1 MSKIGGCSLDMRVV
15 IYNHNMHMKY
25 FFSFLFSLMLA
36 SVILAMAKVP
46 LSADLSTGRPPNL
59 IWVMADD
66 LGWAELGSYGQKV
79 IMTPHLDRMAEE
91 GLRFTQYYAG
101 ATVCAPSRSVL
112 MTGQHH
118 GRTRVR
124 GNAGRGHSL
133 AIQALQPGD
142 PSVASVLKGAG
153 YRTAL
158 IGKWGLGDVGEA
170 KMGLPHKHGFDEFFG
185 YLNQRHAHNHFTDFL
200 WRNQEKIKLPNTV
213 VPVGDSG
220 AGYST
225 DQVIFTD
232 DLFADEALKFVS
244 KNQDRPFFLYWSMI
258 IPHAN
263 NERNTKLGD
272 GANVPDYGPYETR
285 DWPDQDKGQAAMI
298 TRMDSYLGRLMDHL
312 ELLGLAENTL
322 VIFTSDN
329 GPHDESSHN
338 LDRFDPNGPYSGIKR
353 SLKDGGIRVPFIAWW
368 PGTVKPGVTEHAGYF
383 ADWMPTAAELAGTT
397 IDSITDGISI
407 APLLKGQERKQNQ
420 HEFIYWEFP
429 RGGGFQQAA
438 LYDGRWKGHRAGGPD
453 APVKLYDVDK
463 DPAELEDLASQ
474 YPEIA
479 EKIGAYLKT
488 ARTPAEHWPA
498 KW

>member
-1 MSKIGGCSLDMRVV
+1 
-15 IYNHNMHMKY
+15 
-25 FFSFLFSLMLA
+25 
-36 SVILAMAKVP
+36 MAKAP
-46 LSADLSTGRPPNL
+46 TQAEMSADRPPNL

-66 LGWAELGSYGQKV
+66 LGWGDLGCYGQKV
-79 IMTPHLDRMAEE
+79 ITTPQIDKMAEE

-112 MTGQHH
+112 ITGQHH

-124 GNAGRGHSL
+124 GNAGRNNPE
-133 AIQALQPGD
+133 IQALMPGD
-142 PSVASVLKGAG
+142 PSVASVLKQAG

-158 IGKWGLGDVGEA
+158 IGKWGLGNIGKAE
-170 KMGLPHKHGFDEFFG
+170 MGLPHKHGFDEFFG
-185 YLNQRHAHNHFTDFL
+185 FLSQRHAHNHFTDFL
-200 WRNQEKIKLPNTV
+200 WRNQEKISLPNTV

-225 DQVIFTD
+225 DQVIFVD

-263 NERNTKLGD
+263 NERNSKLGD
-272 GANVPDYGPYETR
+272 GANVPDYGPYGTE

-298 TRMDSYLGRLMDHL
+298 TRMDSYMGRLMDHL
-312 ELLGLAENTL
+312 ELLGIADNTL

-338 LDRFDPNGPYSGIKR
+338 LERFDPNGPYSGIKR

-368 PGTVKPGVTEHAGYF
+368 PGTVEPGVTDHAGYF

-397 IDSITDGISI
+397 FESDTDGISI
-407 APLLKGQERKQNQ
+407 APLLKGKTLKQES
-420 HEFIYWEFP
+420 HEFMYWEFSE
-429 RGGGFQQAA
+429 RGFLQAV
-438 LYDGRWKGHRAGGPD
+438 LYDGRWKGHRRGAPD
-453 APVKLYDVDK
+453 APIKLYDVDN
-463 DPAELEDLASQ
+463 DPAEKNNVADKH
-474 YPEIA
+474 PEITQ
-479 EKIGAYLKT
+479 KIDTYLET
-488 ARTPAEHWPA
+488 ARTATMDWPI